1 METISE
7 LKRVAGQRFVTFGRD
22 VGNIFQA
29 LGIWGIIFLLSELVL
44 GCLPLLVVLTLGW
57 TVDAMIGARGI
68 GVVTSDVNHELT
80 RWLLILVI
88 GFLAYL
94 FSARFT
100 GKAGEVGRGLREIV
114 TFATLLLYLISIHQV
129 FLFLVFS
136 FLLGLDWLF
145 VQFVQ
150 IRFANL
156 GVSLFVGSLYVHQ
169 LVKFTIGRAFTVG
182 EGLAMIGAIVMF
194 VVCLKLRIAVTSK
207 AGSL

>member
-1 METISE
+1 MEAVGE
-7 LKRVAGQRFVTFGRD
+7 LVASAKQRIVTFGYD
-22 VGNIFQA
+22 VGDIFQA
-29 LGIWGIIFLLSELVL
+29 LRAWGSIFLFVQLVL
-44 GCLPLLVVLTLGW
+44 GVLPLSIALTLGW

-68 GVVTSDVNHELT
+68 GVMTSDVNHELT
-80 RWLLILVI
+80 RWLVILVS

-94 FSARFT
+94 FSVRFT

-129 FLFLVFS
+129 FLSLVFS

-145 VQFVQ
+145 VQNVQ

-156 GVSLFVGSLYVHQ
+156 GVSLLIGSLYVHQ